1 MTTRRQGQQPQE
13 PQGMREVIESKIK
26 ESSSTIKEKLT
37 HEGVY
42 DPRMEEF
49 LGLPFGLGGLY
60 ISEDKPVEYGDCLR
74 WPESCKSGGLK
85 SFFGNIK
92 LGFGIPRVSF
102 SKCEMIIMIPMGLGP
117 ISFPHLSLSYR
128 KPNCEEEPKEP
139 KDPEEPRGENPSP
152 ATQTFLIKDDY
163 TRSRIEVTA
172 TTVVAQSPWMAFAKT
187 HSIIETWAAIVNAP
201 TFLWVVEIKE
211 KMSGLFPQL
220 PSLSKEEVIRLAN
233 QGLLDIGVFADPRD
247 IDYKYFSFFTKDKP
261 NDIFEEKTDFFLQEP
276 GSNKSRREFT
286 TGQSTHYY
294 PFFEAWNEPG
304 RVGQIWQTIS
314 HYLEIKIDNDP
325 AILIELFPSI
335 PHPQIKPMDNC
346 CRKTLKLIKELH
358 KNAAISRRPFT
369 LPRNMI
375 QPGAKPDKKVE
386 LRDQADDYE
395 FLIRYLDR
403 SIGALPIENQIED
416 ADPNTPGDQNMLMRH
431 ESLGAALQSL
441 IQIEFSANAQ
451 SSSTQTSSNST
462 DSPQP
467 LATNEL
473 ITNLLIRAMYAIG
486 GIYKVVAQNSLELRE
501 MGEFLGYKSSEKTE
515 NLRLPFNPIAK
526 ILQQMDGG
534 NNTLSEKQLEAF
546 MEICPVKVSYTENE
560 DRETLVSLFYK
571 ALTEL
576 SSIRAAFVS
585 RVKDKKGFDQALDG
599 VLLTTQISQLV
610 LLRDI
615 KKAMGT
621 MKEAEFEKWF
631 AELEKRY
638 TEGMSPVATDN
649 DEEFQSPTQNS
660 PRFRVV
666 EKPQTEQ

>member
-102 SKCEMIIMIPMGLGP
+102 SKCEMIIMIPMGFGP

-139 KDPEEPRGENPSP
+139 EPMPDPNNPSP
-152 ATQTFLIKDDY
+152 SPAPIIQTFLIKDDY
-163 TRSRIEVTA
+163 NLAEIRLNFTTTYLWSPFVTNADLMNGSISSVWIASVRTPVFLRTTTFIFKDTNTVEPLDTSRIFYT
-172 TTVVAQSPWMAFAKT
+172 
-187 HSIIETWAAIVNAP
+187 
-201 TFLWVVEIKE
+201 
-211 KMSGLFPQL
+211 
-220 PSLSKEEVIRLAN
+220 
-233 QGLLDIGVFADPRD
+233 
-247 IDYKYFSFFTKDKP
+247 FFTKP
-261 NDIFEEKTDFFLQEP
+261 TPYEEVQVRFTLVGD
-276 GSNKSRREFT
+276 SRP
-286 TGQSTHYY
+286 SSY
-294 PFFEAWNEPG
+294 PFVGVQIRRVDSVTNLETDSHLLG
-304 RVGQIWQTIS
+304 RISLKITTILDTKIS
-314 HYLEIKIDNDP
+314 NAPPNLIKIP
-325 AILIELFPSI
+325 LPSI

-571 ALTEL
+571 TLTEL

-599 VLLTTQISQLV
+599 ALLTTQISQLV

-649 DEEFQSPTQNS
+649 DEEFQSPMQNS